1 MFAAGRTSAAPWFP
15 RPPAL
20 PYARRF
26 PERTENVMNLVD
38 KAIEQYAV
46 DHSSRLPPL
55 LGELAAVTRE
65 KTTAPQMMVGPIEGN
80 LLRLLVAISG
90 AKRVLEV
97 GTFTGFSALCMA
109 SALPED
115 GELIT
120 CEVSEAHAAIARQF
134 FERSPDGRKIKLRM
148 GPAIETMRHQPEL
161 SFDLVFVDADKTAYP
176 DYYEEALRLLR
187 HGGLLVG
194 DNTLWSG
201 RVLQPE
207 DESARAIVAFNERA
221 KRDERVDHVLLT
233 VRDGVHVIRKR

>member
-1 MFAAGRTSAAPWFP
+1 
-15 RPPAL
+15 
-20 PYARRF
+20 
-26 PERTENVMNLVD
+26 MNLVD
-38 KAIEQYAV
+38 PAIEQYAAE
-46 DHSSRLPPL
+46 HSSALPPL

-65 KTTAPQMMVGPIEGN
+65 KTTAPQMMIGPIEGN
-80 LLRLLVAISG
+80 LLRMLVAISG

-97 GTFTGFSALCMA
+97 GTFTGFSSLCMA
-109 SALPED
+109 AALPED

-120 CEVSEAHAAIARQF
+120 CEVSEEHAAIARHF

-148 GPAIETMRHQPEL
+148 GPAIETMRHQPAG

-201 RVLQPE
+201 RVLKPE
-207 DESARAIVAFNERA
+207 DDGTRGIVAFNERA
-221 KRDERVDHVLLT
+221 KRDERVEHVLLT
-233 VRDGVHVIRKR
+233 VRDGVHLVRKK